1 MNGNPSTNQTAITMI
16 TGTIAIMALLC
27 VVTICILSYLGVK
40 VPPELN
46 TLTGGLCG
54 ALTAMLVKTTPTEGT
69 KAPSGGPTPVQVMN
83 EPKDPVPTEENKS
96 IATEPI
102 KPKISQSTQ
111 SRPTTPL

>member
-1 MNGNPSTNQTAITMI
+1 MTNNQTAITMI

-54 ALTAMLVKTTPTEGT
+54 SLAAMLVKTTPTET
-69 KAPSGGPTPVQVMN
+69 AKAPTPDAPAPVTVMN
-83 EPKDPVPTEENKS
+83 PASDPVPT
-96 IATEPI
+96 TET
-102 KPKISQSTQ
+102 KIDTAIG
-111 SRPTTPL
+111 L